1 MRSAASPSSLKGGGV
16 CFGMGK
22 KGRLSLPEGPVD
34 LKGFKGFK
42 APVVLVA
49 IVCLAALFCS
59 FCPFCPTNP
68 SGLWP
73 PPLT

>member
-34 LKGFKGFK
+34 PVDLKGFKVFK
-42 APVVLVA
+42 APK
-49 IVCLAALFCS
+49 ALKKRR
-59 FCPFCPTNP
+59 
-68 SGLWP
+68 
-73 PPLT
+73 